1 MATLNTYTYNHPLT
15 QMAVSYYNNTTMDS
29 DPALFIAPVV
39 RAPGI
44 RGDYKKFS
52 RSDAFSVVDTYR
64 AMYEGVKTVDITGED
79 VPYTLQPHGLK
90 IGIENR
96 EVEGA
101 VASYIDVLRQQ
112 KICSLLD
119 KMRRSYQLKTFEV
132 INREIPLTTTLGEM
146 TDIGKWGNNS
156 VDARKQLK
164 ELTRRFALLN
174 GVYPNRILCGEE
186 AWDILASNES
196 IKDAVRYNSV
206 NELEP
211 DHLRKLLGYTKA
223 GRQLDIMSSIQPYN
237 TAPAGSAD
245 DTPNLDMLGNS
256 LYMFWASDEPTV
268 FDISA
273 VKTLALPDGDLI
285 SSVETKYDDEHYTE
299 WSRVNMCKQTVVT
312 APTCMIRIAV
322 S

>member
-1 MATLNTYTYNHPLT
+1 MATLNTYTYNHTLT
-15 QMAVSYYNNTTMDS
+15 EMAVSYYNNTTTDS
-29 DPALFIAPVV
+29 DPALFLAPIV
-39 RAPGI
+39 RTQGL

-52 RSDAFSVVDTYR
+52 RSEAFSIVDTRR
-64 AMYEGVKTVDITGED
+64 AMYEAAKTVDISGQD
-79 VPYTLQPHGLK
+79 IPYTLQPHGIK
-90 IGIENR
+90 VGIEDR
-96 EVEGA
+96 EIDGA
-101 VASYIDVLRQQ
+101 GEAYKSVLRQQ

-119 KMRRSYQLKTFEV
+119 KMRRSYQMETFEV
-132 INREIPLTTTLGEM
+132 ANREIPLTTAVDGI

-164 ELTRRFALLN
+164 LLIRRFALLN
-174 GVYPNRILCGEE
+174 GVYPNRILSGEE
-186 AWDILASNES
+186 AWDILGFNES
-196 IKDAVRYNSV
+196 MKDAIRYNSV

-211 DHLRKLLGYTKA
+211 DHLRKMLGYTKA

-256 LYMFWASDEPTV
+256 FYMFWASDEPTV

-273 VKTLALPDGDLI
+273 MKTLALPKGDLI
-285 SSVETKYDDEHYTE
+285 SSVETKYDDDHYTE

>member
-15 QMAVSYYNNTTMDS
+15 EMAISYYNNTEMAA
-29 DPALFIAPVV
+29 DPARFLAPVV
-39 RAPGI
+39 RTRGI
-44 RGDYKKFS
+44 RGDYKVFS
-52 RSDAFSVVDTYR
+52 RSDAFSVVDTLR

-79 VPYTLQPHGLK
+79 IPYTLQPHGLK
-90 IGIENR
+90 TGVEDR
-96 EVEGA
+96 EVDGA
-101 VASYIDVLRQQ
+101 GAAYKAVLQQQ
-112 KICSLLD
+112 KICNLID
-119 KMRRSYQLKTFEV
+119 KMRRSDQLETFNI
-132 INREIPLTTTLGEM
+132 INREVPLTTSLGAM

-164 ELTRRFALLN
+164 MLIRRFALLN

-245 DTPNLDMLGNS
+245 DTPNLDMLGDAFY
-256 LYMFWASDEPTV
+256 LFWASDAPTV

-273 VKTLALPDGDLI
+273 AKTLALPDGDMI
-285 SSVETKYDDEHYTE
+285 SSVETKYDDENCTE
-299 WSRVNMCKQTVVT
+299 WSRVMMCKQTVVT